1 MSSAPLRLHRCTLRQ
16 LHAIIPRK
24 STGIVFPYLR
34 RNRWLTNF
42 TVRFPDSIPPTL
54 YNTLRVIKNIRKF
67 FPRPL
72 PIRSSIC
79 GESPAGHRRSWPTGS
94 MSPAN
99 PSPSRRAPSPSRRRR
114 KLLQT
119 SRLFGISTDYLLKDE
134 LERPGEPGG
143 LTPPPQ
149 PIPSDEPAP
158 DPRPLRR
165 VSRELAEEYLD
176 RRQRCAPRIALA
188 TFLCILSPIPLL
200 LLIGISQDTRFAI
213 TEEARRR
220 NRTVR
225 SAGGRGRG
233 AVPVLRRRSTPFWR
247 RSRWRCR
254 RSGVG
259 SSGRWPVCCS
269 VP

>member
-1 MSSAPLRLHRCTLRQ
+1 MS
-16 LHAIIPRK
+16 
-24 STGIVFPYLR
+24 
-34 RNRWLTNF
+34 
-42 TVRFPDSIPPTL
+42 
-54 YNTLRVIKNIRKF
+54 LRV
-67 FPRPL
+67 
-72 PIRSSIC
+72 
-79 GESPAGHRRSWPTGS
+79 
-94 MSPAN
+94 
-99 PSPSRRAPSPSRRRR
+99 
-114 KLLQT
+114 
-119 SRLFGISTDYLLKDE
+119 STDYLLKDE
-134 LERPGEPGG
+134 LEHPEKIDGP
-143 LTPPPQ
+143 TTPPQ
-149 PIPSDEPAP
+149 PIPSDEVPS

-165 VSRELAEEYLD
+165 ASRELAEEYLD

>member
-1 MSSAPLRLHRCTLRQ
+1 M
-16 LHAIIPRK
+16 
-24 STGIVFPYLR
+24 
-34 RNRWLTNF
+34 
-42 TVRFPDSIPPTL
+42 
-54 YNTLRVIKNIRKF
+54 
-67 FPRPL
+67 
-72 PIRSSIC
+72 
-79 GESPAGHRRSWPTGS
+79 
-94 MSPAN
+94 
-99 PSPSRRAPSPSRRRR
+99 
-114 KLLQT
+114 

-134 LERPGEPGG
+134 LERPEKIDG

-176 RRQRCAPRIALA
+176 RLHRCTPRIALA

-200 LLIGISQDTRFAI
+200 LLIGISRDTRFAI

-225 SAGGRGRG
+225 SAGGRG

-259 SSGRWPVCCS
+259 SSGRWPLCCS

>member
-1 MSSAPLRLHRCTLRQ
+1 MLSP
-16 LHAIIPRK
+16 PRK

-42 TVRFPDSIPPTL
+42 TVHFPDSIPPTL

-99 PSPSRRAPSPSRRRR
+99 PSPSGRAPSPSRRRR

-225 SAGGRGRG
+225 SAGGRG
-233 AVPVLRRRSTPFWR
+233 AVPVLRRKGVRLSGEGAAGGAAGAELGHLDGGR
-247 RSRWRCR
+247 CVVRCR
-254 RSGVG
+254 DDGDAAAEPKKIPPKG
-259 SSGRWPVCCS
+259 L
-269 VP
+269 